1 MQPHI
6 GSIIFDCMQMPKRYY
21 IYIYIYVIAE
31 IFDHRG
37 GRDRQSLKIR
47 VERYLNVVR
56 KLLPNDLQ

>member
-21 IYIYIYVIAE
+21 IYVIAE
-31 IFDHRG
+31 IYDNIG
-37 GRDRQSLKIR
+37 GGDRQSLKIR

-56 KLLPNDLQ
+56 KLLSNDLQ